1 MTKHVRVFSMES
13 VPTLRFRRKVEGED
27 VAARKTVFFCG
38 IGGSGMSALAQV
50 LRHHG
55 HAVRGSDRS
64 RDQGQNHR
72 LFEQLESWGI
82 ALYPQDG
89 SGVDDTVDELVVS
102 AAVEEDIPDVRAAL
116 REEKPVRKRAE
127 VLAELFNRAAGVA
140 VGGTSGKT
148 TVAGMIGHVLRRT
161 GRDPTVIL
169 GGALLNESPSLTGN
183 AICGSP
189 DLSVIEADESD
200 GTIVLYE
207 PSISV
212 LTNISR
218 DHKPLEVLIGM
229 FREFVQ
235 KARRAAV
242 INMDC
247 EASVALGVDGIG
259 FGVEND
265 RAQVCAQKVQPLADG
280 VAFEIEGVGF
290 RMLIPGRHNIS
301 NAAAA
306 VAACSLLGITTGQ
319 SADALADFA
328 GIRRR
333 LQVLGTAGGVTVIDD
348 FAHNPDKI
356 SASLAT
362 LREQQG
368 RLLVMF
374 QPTGFAPTRF
384 LKDGLIAAL
393 SDGLEKHDLLAMP
406 EIYYA
411 GGTAVRDISSEDLID
426 AICEHGIRAAF
437 FQERKEIARWF
448 LEQARPGDRVVIMG
462 ARDDT
467 LTDFAAGILKSFA
480 T

>member
-1 MTKHVRVFSMES
+1 M
-13 VPTLRFRRKVEGED
+13 
-27 VAARKTVFFCG
+27 AAGKTVFFCG

-64 RDQGQNHR
+64 WDHGQNHK
-72 LFEQLESWGI
+72 LFEQLQARGI
-82 ALYPQDG
+82 ALFPQDG
-89 SGVDDTVDELVVS
+89 SGVDDTLDELVVS
-102 AAVEEDIPDVRAAL
+102 AAVEKNIPDVRAAL
-116 REEKPVRKRAE
+116 HRKIPVRKRAE
-127 VLAELFNRAAGVA
+127 VLAELFNRAEGVA

-148 TVAGMIGHVLRRT
+148 TVAGMIGHILKRT

-169 GGALLNESPSLTGN
+169 GGALLNESPSFTGN
-183 AICGSP
+183 AICGDP
-189 DLSVIEADESD
+189 DLPVIEADESD

-212 LTNISR
+212 LTNISQ
-218 DHKPLEVLIGM
+218 DHKPLEVLFGM

-247 EASVALGVDGIG
+247 ESSVALGVEGIG
-259 FGVEND
+259 FGVENC
-265 RAQVCAQKVQPLADG
+265 RAQVCAEKIQPLADG
-280 VAFEIEGVGF
+280 VAFEVNGVGF
-290 RMLIPGRHNIS
+290 RLTVPGRHNVS
-301 NAAAA
+301 NAVAA
-306 VAACSLLGITTGQ
+306 VAACSLSGVTVAQ

-333 LQVLGTAGGVTVIDD
+333 LQVLGTTGGVTVIDD

-362 LREQQG
+362 LKEQPG

-384 LKDGLIAAL
+384 LKDGLIAAFA
-393 SDGLEKHDLLAMP
+393 DGLRKQDLLAMP

-411 GGTAVRDISSEDLID
+411 GGTAVRDISSGDLID
-426 AICEHGIRAAF
+426 AICERGIRAAF
-437 FQERKEIARWF
+437 FQDRGAIADWF
-448 LEQARPGDRVVIMG
+448 SEEARPGDRVVIMG

-467 LTDFAAGILKSFA
+467 LTDFATGIMESFA
-480 T
+480 S

>member
-1 MTKHVRVFSMES
+1 M
-13 VPTLRFRRKVEGED
+13 
-27 VAARKTVFFCG
+27 AAGKTVFFCG
-38 IGGSGMSALAQV
+38 IGGSGMSALAHV

-64 RDQGQNHR
+64 WDHGQNRR
-72 LFEQLESWGI
+72 LFEQFQARGI
-82 ALYPQDG
+82 SLFRQDG
-89 SGVDDTVDELVVS
+89 SGVDGSVDELVVS
-102 AAVEEDIPDVRAAL
+102 AAVEEHIPDVRAAF
-116 REEKPVRKRAE
+116 RRQIPVRKRAE
-127 VLAELFNRAAGVA
+127 VLAELFNRAEGVA

-148 TVAGMIGHVLRRT
+148 TVAGMIGHILKRT

-169 GGALLNESPSLTGN
+169 GGALLNESPSPTGN
-183 AICGSP
+183 AICGDP
-189 DLSVIEADESD
+189 NLPVIEADESD

-212 LTNISR
+212 LTNISQ
-218 DHKPLEVLIGM
+218 DHKPLEVLCGM

-235 KARRAAV
+235 KARQAAV
-242 INMDC
+242 INVDC
-247 EASVALGVDGIG
+247 ESSVALGVVGIG
-259 FGVEND
+259 FGVENN
-265 RAQVCAQKVQPLADG
+265 RAQICAEKIQPLADG
-280 VAFEIEGVGF
+280 VAFEVNRVGF
-290 RMLIPGRHNIS
+290 RLMVPGRHNVS

-306 VAACSLLGITTGQ
+306 VAACSLSGVTVGQ

-356 SASLAT
+356 SASLVT
-362 LREQQG
+362 LKEQPG

-384 LKDGLIAAL
+384 LKDGLIAAFA
-393 SDGLEKHDLLAMP
+393 DGLERRDVLAMP

-411 GGTAVRDISSEDLID
+411 GGAAVRDISSRNLIE
-426 AICEHGIRAAF
+426 AISGRGIQAAF
-437 FQERKEIARWF
+437 FNQREDISRWF
-448 LEQARPGDRVVIMG
+448 SETARPGDRVVIMG

-467 LTDFAAGILKSFA
+467 LTDFATGILESFA
-480 T
+480 S

>member
-1 MTKHVRVFSMES
+1 M
-13 VPTLRFRRKVEGED
+13 
-27 VAARKTVFFCG
+27 AAWKTVFFCG

-50 LRHHG
+50 LWHHG

-72 LFEQLESWGI
+72 LFEQLKARGI

-102 AAVEEDIPDVRAAL
+102 AAVEEHIPDVRAAL
-116 REEKPVRKRAE
+116 RRKIPVRKRAE
-127 VLAELFNRAAGVA
+127 VLADLFNRAEGVA

-148 TVAGMIGHVLRRT
+148 TVAGMIGHILKRT
-161 GRDPTVIL
+161 DRDPTVIL
-169 GGALLNESPSLTGN
+169 GGALLNEPPSLTGN
-183 AICGSP
+183 AICGDP
-189 DLSVIEADESD
+189 GLSVIEADESD

-212 LTNISR
+212 LTNISQ
-218 DHKPLEVLIGM
+218 DHKPLEVLFGM

-247 EASVALGVDGIG
+247 ESSVALGVEGIG
-259 FGVEND
+259 FGVKNN
-265 RAQVCAQKVQPLADG
+265 RAQVCAEKIQPLADG
-280 VAFEIEGVGF
+280 VAFEVSGVGF
-290 RMLIPGRHNIS
+290 RLMVPGRHNVS

-306 VAACSLLGITTGQ
+306 VAACSLLGVTIRQ

-356 SASLAT
+356 SATLAT
-362 LREQQG
+362 LREQPG

-393 SDGLEKHDLLAMP
+393 ADGMEKQDLLAMP

-411 GGTAVRDISSEDLID
+411 GGTAVRDISSGELID
-426 AICEHGIRAAF
+426 AICERGIRAAF
-437 FQERKEIARWF
+437 FQEREEIACWF
-448 LEQARPGDRVVIMG
+448 SEQARPGDRVVIMG

-467 LTDFAAGILKSFA
+467 LTDFATGILKSFA
-480 T
+480 P